1 MPIAPRRRWLALIA
15 AVAVLPASGFAEG
28 GASPYRD
35 LSGAGSGFLGAGREI
50 PDPDTLASIRIGVTG
65 PARTPAG
72 RELLAGVQLAI
83 DEANAAG
90 GYHGVPF
97 EIYFRPNDGPWGVV
111 ASQVVRLAAEDD
123 VWVIIGALD
132 GERAHAAELVVA
144 KLWVPVIT
152 PAGDHTIDYA
162 NVPWVFR
169 CMADDLSQVE
179 ALLDLALDRGW
190 RRLVLIS
197 EIWRDAEQAAGR
209 FRRRAAERGLELVLH
224 HRYESYRPLQALQRL
239 VALDIDAAVVWG
251 RPFCALPVLR
261 RLRDLGLDQPLLL
274 PSLLAVP
281 EVAQLELLGQVMAV
295 APYDLGSSRPDL
307 EAFRRRWTDGGNE
320 KPSHVGVL
328 AYDMTRFALAAM
340 DRAGLNRVRLREE
353 LASGGFDGLTGPFR
367 FNSLGGRL
375 QDPVAVTVRD
385 GRWVSP

>member
-15 AVAVLPASGFAEG
+15 AVVVLPASGFAA
-28 GASPYRD
+28 GAAEPYRD
-35 LSGAGSGFLGAGREI
+35 LSGAGSEFLGVGREE
-50 PDPDTLASIRIGVTG
+50 PDPDTLSSVRIGVTG
-65 PARTPAG
+65 PAKAVAG
-72 RELLAGVQLAI
+72 QELLAGVQLAI

-90 GYHGVPF
+90 GYRGVPF
-97 EIYFRPNDGPWGVV
+97 EIVFRPNDGPWGVV

-169 CMADDLSQVE
+169 CMPDDLSQVE
-179 ALLDLALDRGW
+179 ALLDLAADRGW
-190 RRLVLIS
+190 QRLVLIS

-209 FRRRAAERGLELVLH
+209 FRRRAAERGLDLVLH
-224 HRYESYRPLQALQRL
+224 HRYDSYRPDQALQRL
-239 VALDIDAAVVWG
+239 TELDIDAAVVWG
-251 RPFCALPVLR
+251 RPFSALPVLR
-261 RLRDLGLDQPLLL
+261 RLRALGMGQPFLL

-281 EVAQLELLGQVMAV
+281 DVAQMESLGPALAV
-295 APYDLGSSRPDL
+295 APYDLASEEPNL
-307 EAFRRRWTDGGNE
+307 AAFRRRWCDRTGAE
-320 KPSHVGVL
+320 PSFIAAM
-328 AYDMTRFALAAM
+328 AYDMARLALAAIS
-340 DRAGLNRVRLREE
+340 RTGLNRPRLRDE
-353 LASGGFDGLTGPFR
+353 LAGGGFDGLTGPFR

-375 QDPVAVTVRD
+375 QDPVPMTVRD
-385 GRWVSP
+385 GRWVRP